1 MGQKINPIGIRLG
14 ITRTWDSRWYA
25 KRSDYAKFVHEDVKV
40 RDFIDTQKF
49 RREGISKIEIER
61 KSNNK
66 LRVTIHTAK
75 PGVIIG
81 RGGDKVEELK
91 KELENLTGKSVFLNI
106 QEIKQPDTDAK
117 LIAESIAMQLERRV
131 SHRRAM
137 KQVISRALRAGA
149 KGVKILCSG
158 RLNGAEIARREWVRE
173 GRVPL
178 HTLRADIDYATDT
191 AITTFGCV
199 GVKVWIF
206 KGEKIGKA
214 HLYNRD
220 SNSAT
225 NTPNAGPAN
234 TRK

>member
-1 MGQKINPIGIRLG
+1 MGQKVNPIGIRLG
-14 ITRTWDSRWYA
+14 ITRTWESRWFA
-25 KRSDYAKFVHEDVKV
+25 KRSDYANFVHEDVKI
-40 RDFIDTQKF
+40 RNFIDNKQF

-66 LRVTIHTAK
+66 LRITIHTAK
-75 PGVIIG
+75 PGIIIG
-81 RGGDKVEELK
+81 RGGERVEILK
-91 KELENLTGKSVFLNI
+91 NELEKLTGKSVFLNI
-106 QEIKQPDTDAK
+106 QEIKQPDVEAK

-137 KQVISRALRAGA
+137 KQSINRAMRAGA
-149 KGVKILCSG
+149 KGIKITCAG
-158 RLNGAEIARREWVRE
+158 RLNGAEIARSEWIRE

-206 KGEKIGKA
+206 KGEVIGRHEYA
-214 HLYNRD
+214 NANRD
-220 SNSAT
+220 
-225 NTPNAGPAN
+225 
-234 TRK
+234 KKK

>member
-1 MGQKINPIGIRLG
+1 MGQKINPVGLRLG

-25 KRSDYAKFVHEDVKV
+25 KRADIAKLVHEDVKV
-40 RDFIDTQKF
+40 RDFLDKKSF

-66 LRVTIHTAK
+66 LRITIHTAK

-81 RGGDKVEELK
+81 RGGDKIDEVK
-91 KELENLTGKSVFLNI
+91 KDLEKLTGKSVFLNI

-117 LIAESIAMQLERRV
+117 LIAENIAMQLEKRV
-131 SHRRAM
+131 SHRRAT

-149 KGVKILCSG
+149 KGIKILCSG

-178 HTLRADIDYATDT
+178 HTLRADIDYATDV

-199 GVKVWIF
+199 GVKVWVF
-206 KGEKIGKA
+206 KGEKIGKS
-214 HLYNRD
+214 HLYNTGIQT
-220 SNSAT
+220 AA
-225 NTPNAGPAN
+225 PVA
-234 TRK
+234 KK

>member
-1 MGQKINPIGIRLG
+1 MGQKINPVGLRLG

-25 KRSDYAKFVHEDVKV
+25 KRADIAKLVHEDVKV
-40 RDFIDTQKF
+40 RDFLDKKSF

-66 LRVTIHTAK
+66 LRITIHTAK

-81 RGGDKVEELK
+81 RGGDKIDEVK
-91 KELENLTGKSVFLNI
+91 KDLEKLTGKSVFLNI

-117 LIAESIAMQLERRV
+117 LIAENIAMQLEKRV
-131 SHRRAM
+131 SHRRAT

-149 KGVKILCSG
+149 KGIKILCSG

-178 HTLRADIDYATDT
+178 HTLRADIDYATDV

-199 GVKVWIF
+199 GVKVWVF

-214 HLYNRD
+214 HLYN
-220 SNSAT
+220 NGMQTVA
-225 NTPNAGPAN
+225 PVA
-234 TRK
+234 KK

>member
-14 ITRTWDSRWYA
+14 ITRTWESRWFA
-25 KRSDYAKFVHEDVKV
+25 KRADYAKFVLEDVKV
-40 RDFIDTQKF
+40 REFIDKKQF

-66 LRVTIHTAK
+66 MRITIHTAK

-81 RGGDKVEELK
+81 RGGDKVEVLK
-91 KELENLTGKSVFLNI
+91 KELEELTGKSVFLNI

-131 SHRRAM
+131 SHRRAT
-137 KQVISRALRAGA
+137 KQTISRAMRAGA
-149 KGVKILCSG
+149 QGIKILCSG

-206 KGEKIGKA
+206 KGEKIGKND
-214 HLYNRD
+214 LYGRES
-220 SNSAT
+220 SNSSTPT
-225 NTPNAGPAN
+225 NN
-234 TRK
+234 RK

>member
-14 ITRTWDSRWYA
+14 ITRTWESRWFA
-25 KRSDYAKFVHEDVKV
+25 KRADYAKFVLEDVKV
-40 RDFIDTQKF
+40 REFIDKKQF

-66 LRVTIHTAK
+66 MRITIHTAK

-81 RGGDKVEELK
+81 RGGDKVEVLK
-91 KELENLTGKSVFLNI
+91 KELEELTGKSVFLNI

-117 LIAESIAMQLERRV
+117 LIAQSIAMQLERRV
-131 SHRRAM
+131 SHRRAT
-137 KQVISRALRAGA
+137 KQTISRAMRAGA
-149 KGVKILCSG
+149 QGIKILCSG

-206 KGEKIGKA
+206 KGEKIGKND
-214 HLYNRD
+214 LYGRES
-220 SNSAT
+220 SNSSTPT
-225 NTPNAGPAN
+225 NN
-234 TRK
+234 RK

>member
-25 KRSDYAKFVHEDVKV
+25 KRDDYAKFLLEDVKL
-40 RDFIDTQKF
+40 RNFIDKKQF

-61 KSNNK
+61 KSNTK
-66 LRVTIHTAK
+66 IRVTIHTAK

-81 RGGDKVEELK
+81 RGGDKVEVLK
-91 KELENLTGKSVFLNI
+91 KDLEKLTNKTVFLNI
-106 QEIKQPDTDAK
+106 QEVKQPDTDAK
-117 LIAESIAMQLERRV
+117 LIAESIAMQLEKRI
-131 SHRRAM
+131 SHRRAI
-137 KQVISRALRAGA
+137 KQTIGRALRAGA
-149 KGVKILCSG
+149 KGIKIVCSG
-158 RLNGAEIARREWVRE
+158 RLNGAEIARTEWVRE

-214 HLYNRD
+214 HLYNREAQTA
-220 SNSAT
+220 ST
-225 NTPNAGPAN
+225 AN
-234 TRK
+234 TKK

>member
-1 MGQKINPIGIRLG
+1 MGQKINPVGLRLG

-25 KRSDYAKFVHEDVKV
+25 KRADIAKLVHEDVKV
-40 RDFIDTQKF
+40 RDFLDKKSF

-66 LRVTIHTAK
+66 LRITIHTAK

-81 RGGDKVEELK
+81 RGGDKIDEVK
-91 KELENLTGKSVFLNI
+91 KDLEKLTGKSVFLNI

-117 LIAESIAMQLERRV
+117 LIAENIAMQLEKRV
-131 SHRRAM
+131 SHRRAT

-149 KGVKILCSG
+149 KGIKILCSG

-178 HTLRADIDYATDT
+178 HTLRADIDYATDV

-199 GVKVWIF
+199 GVKVWVF

-214 HLYNRD
+214 HLYN
-220 SNSAT
+220 NGIQTAA
-225 NTPNAGPAN
+225 PVA
-234 TRK
+234 KK

>member
-1 MGQKINPIGIRLG
+1 MGQKINPVGIRLG
-14 ITRTWDSRWYA
+14 ITRTWDSKWFA
-25 KRSDYAKFVHEDVKV
+25 KRADYAKYVHEDVKI
-40 RDFIDTQKF
+40 RDFIDRKTF

-61 KSNNK
+61 KSNSK
-66 LRVTIHTAK
+66 VRVTIHTAK

-81 RGGDKVEELK
+81 RGGEKVEVLK
-91 KELENLTGKSVFLNI
+91 KELEQLTNKTVFLNI
-106 QEIKQPDTDAK
+106 QEIKQPDTEAK

-131 SHRRAM
+131 SHRRAI

-158 RLNGAEIARREWVRE
+158 RLNGAEIARSEWVRE

-206 KGEKIGKA
+206 KGEKIGKS
-214 HLYNRD
+214 HLYN
-220 SNSAT
+220 SEAV
-225 NTPNAGPAN
+225 APAPAS
-234 TRK
+234 KK

>member
-14 ITRTWDSRWYA
+14 ITRTWESRWFA
-25 KRSDYAKFVHEDVKV
+25 KRADYAKFVLEDVKV
-40 RDFIDTQKF
+40 REFIDKKQF

-66 LRVTIHTAK
+66 MRITIFTAK

-81 RGGDKVEELK
+81 RGGDKVEILK
-91 KELENLTGKSVFLNI
+91 KELETLTGKSVFLNI

-131 SHRRAM
+131 SHRRAT
-137 KQVISRALRAGA
+137 KQTISRAMRAGA
-149 KGVKILCSG
+149 QGIKILCSG

-206 KGEKIGKA
+206 KGEKIGKTD
-214 HLYNRD
+214 LYGRES
-220 SNSAT
+220 SNSS
-225 NTPNAGPAN
+225 TPTHN
-234 TRK
+234 RK

>member
-14 ITRTWDSRWYA
+14 ITRTWDSRWFA
-25 KRSDYAKFVHEDVKV
+25 KRADYAKFVLEDVKV
-40 RDFIDTQKF
+40 RKFIDQQKF

-66 LRVTIHTAK
+66 MRITIHTAK

-91 KELENLTGKSVFLNI
+91 KELETLTGKSVFLNI
-106 QEIKQPDTDAK
+106 QEIKQPDIDAK

-131 SHRRAM
+131 SHRRAT
-137 KQVISRALRAGA
+137 KQTISRALRAGA
-149 KGVKILCSG
+149 KGIKILCSG

-178 HTLRADIDYATDT
+178 HTLRAEIDYATDT

-214 HLYNRD
+214 HLYGRETTTNSNAPTNNR
-220 SNSAT
+220 
-225 NTPNAGPAN
+225 
-234 TRK
+234 K

>member
-25 KRSDYAKFVHEDVKV
+25 KRADIAKLVHEDVKV
-40 RDFIDTQKF
+40 REFIDLKSF

-61 KSNNK
+61 KSNSK
-66 LRVTIHTAK
+66 LRITIHTAK

-91 KELENLTGKSVFLNI
+91 KDLEKLTGKSVFLNI
-106 QEIKQPDTDAK
+106 QEIKQPDIDAK
-117 LIAESIAMQLERRV
+117 LIAENIAAQLEKRV

-149 KGVKILCSG
+149 KGIKILCSG

-178 HTLRADIDYATDT
+178 HTLRADIDYANL
-191 AITTFGCV
+191 
-199 GVKVWIF
+199 
-206 KGEKIGKA
+206 E
-214 HLYNRD
+214 
-220 SNSAT
+220 
-225 NTPNAGPAN
+225 AN
-234 TRK
+234 TT

>member
-25 KRSDYAKFVHEDVKV
+25 KRADIAKLVHEDVKV
-40 RDFIDTQKF
+40 REFIDLKSF

-61 KSNNK
+61 KSNSK
-66 LRVTIHTAK
+66 LRITIHTAK

-91 KELENLTGKSVFLNI
+91 KDLEKLTGKSVFLNI
-106 QEIKQPDTDAK
+106 QEIKQPDIDAK
-117 LIAESIAMQLERRV
+117 LIAENIAAQLEKRV

-149 KGVKILCSG
+149 KGIKILCSG

-178 HTLRADIDYATDT
+178 HTLRADIDYANLE
-191 AITTFGCV
+191 ANTTY
-199 GVKVWIF
+199 GVIGIKVWIY
-206 KGEKIGKA
+206 KGDILDK
-214 HLYNRD
+214 
-220 SNSAT
+220 
-225 NTPNAGPAN
+225 
-234 TRK
+234 